1 MATVTRIVASGT
13 PRAAAAARRRP
24 CRAGPAVAVSR
35 GVSVGLPGP
44 AGMAL
49 MRSSASYGR
58 GGRVYFAITGQRQR
72 APVPGGK
79 PVRAP
84 MPPDRADARAGEEH
98 HAERDGHQ
106 PGDDEH
112 RARAGRPPA
121 LEPGEDL
128 GEAADQRPG

>member
-24 CRAGPAVAVSR
+24 CRAGLAVAVSR

-58 GGRVYFAITGQRQR
+58 GGQVYSITGQRQR
-72 APVPGGK
+72 APVPGEK

-84 MPPDRADARAGEEH
+84 MPPDR
-98 HAERDGHQ
+98 DGQ
-106 PGDDEH
+106 AALCSGDSDWT
-112 RARAGRPPA
+112 
-121 LEPGEDL
+121 D
-128 GEAADQRPG
+128 